1 MHVPRDLRELVVTVD
16 RAASELERDLGRTP
30 SVDDIAARV
39 GATDE
44 DVLEALHAGHA
55 RKPMSLDAPASA
67 DPDAP
72 PASRAS
78 IGTDEAGFERV
89 EQQAALDHLTAMLT
103 PRERRVIVLR
113 FEHELTQAQIAQHVG
128 VSQLQVSRILRRSL
142 DRLRSYL
149 DTHRVADSQHELA
162 LQ

>member
-30 SVDDIAARV
+30 WVDDITTRV

-44 DVLEALHAGHA
+44 DVLEALHA
-55 RKPMSLDAPASA
+55 
-67 DPDAP
+67 
-72 PASRAS
+72 
-78 IGTDEAGFERV
+78 RV
-89 EQQAALDHLTAMLT
+89 EQQAALDHLTTILT

-113 FEHELTQAQIAQHVG
+113 FEHELTQAEIAQHVG
-128 VSQLQVSRILRRSL
+128 VSQMQVSRILRRSL

>member
-1 MHVPRDLRELVVTVD
+1 MPRDLRELVVTVD
-16 RAASELERDLGRTP
+16 RAVTELQRDLGRTP

-55 RKPMSLDAPASA
+55 RKPMSLDAPASP
-67 DPDAP
+67 DPDSP
-72 PASRAS
+72 P
-78 IGTDEAGFERV
+78 
-89 EQQAALDHLTAMLT
+89 
-103 PRERRVIVLR
+103 VLR
-113 FEHELTQAQIAQHVG
+113 FEHELTQAEIAQHVG
-128 VSQLQVSRILRRSL
+128 VSQMQVSRILRRSL

-149 DTHRVADSQHELA
+149 DTHRVADRQRELA